1 MCLDGQLYGFRRAAD
16 RMEDSLDRKLV
27 SRIKLS

>member
-1 MCLDGQLYGFRRAAD
+1 MCLDKQLYGFRRAPD
-16 RMEDSLDRKLV
+16 RMEASLDRKLV